1 MGGMTPGVSEVDL
14 WSRAIDDDAIAFGR
28 VFEMHA
34 DRVFGHSLRLTQSAA
49 DADDVTALV
58 FLEAWRRRKAVP
70 VIDGSIIGWLLV
82 TANYT
87 ARNLARSMRRHRL
100 AMSKLPLLVDE
111 PDPTSAVDHR
121 IDAAANDIG
130 VMVAFS
136 SLSRHDQDVLAL
148 CVLEEL
154 SLAHAAHALRV
165 PIGTVKSRLS
175 RAKARLARAVR
186 ESSVQAN
193 AVLEGT
199 S

>member
-1 MGGMTPGVSEVDL
+1 MTSGASEVDL

-34 DRVFGHSLRLTQSAA
+34 DRVFGHCLRLTQSSA

>member
-121 IDAAANDIG
+121 IDAAATDIG